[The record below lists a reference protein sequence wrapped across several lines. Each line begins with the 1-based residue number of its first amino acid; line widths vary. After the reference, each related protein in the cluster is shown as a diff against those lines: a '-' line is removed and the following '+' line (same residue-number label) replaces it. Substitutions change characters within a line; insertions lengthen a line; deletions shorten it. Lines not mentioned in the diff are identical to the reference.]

1 MRILLHFSESVV
13 NLVFFCFFVCVLQ
26 LFGNIDSITCKNKK
40 KQKKTRFAETA
51 LCFITNVL
59 FDNKWL
65 SVKKMLHKQLV
76 FL

>member
-1 MRILLHFSESVV
+1 MKAFIAINGFSSKDALFEIMKALILIKSLSSK
-13 NLVFFCFFVCVLQ
+13 
-26 LFGNIDSITCKNKK
+26 D
-40 KQKKTRFAETA
+40 
-51 LCFITNVL
+51 VL